1 MDCLKNLRVMPT
13 KSGRVAR
20 LLESRLLFLMFF
32 HAYPHFSAADCGKVD
47 FLGAAK
53 SNYVYICATE
63 KILELKTYISM
74 KKSAACLLFCLCIAQ
89 TAFADSAKNGL
100 KVIPKPIYM
109 VESGAVAHISP
120 STKLRI
126 AAPKED
132 KAALKDYAKA
142 ALNELPE
149 IKGANNSRLALETVA
164 SSALFSK
171 AEGYAIEV
179 SGGDIKVSAKT
190 GAGLFYGL
198 QTLLQMER
206 NGGIKAAV
214 VADEPRFGYRGMML
228 DVSRHFF
235 DKAFV
240 KKQIDAMAHYKLNR
254 LHLHLTDAAGWR
266 IEIKKYPRLT
276 QFAAWRPEA
285 TWKAW
290 GENGARYCD
299 EGTPGA
305 YGGYFTQNDIRE
317 LVEYAK
323 KRYITI
329 VPEIEM
335 PAHSDEVMT
344 AYPELSC
351 THEPYKQ
358 SDFCVG
364 SEDTF
369 TFLENVL
376 TEVMELF
383 PSEYIHIGGD
393 EAGKQSWPSCPLCQK
408 RMKEENLQN
417 VDELQSYLIHR
428 IERFLNSH
436 GRKLLGWD
444 EILDGGLAPNAT
456 VMSWRGTEGG
466 LKAIRAGH
474 KAIMTPGEF
483 CYFDSY
489 QDAPNSQVEAIG
501 GYLPLKKV
509 YSYNPVPDSLTKQ
522 EADLM
527 CGVQANLWAEYIPTP
542 EHMEMMIYPRL
553 LALSEVAWSLPVVK
567 DYDEFRGRALDEVEY
582 LRSCGYS
589 PFDLKNEIG
598 DRKESLT
605 PIDHLAVGKKVAYA
619 PDAMYYPT
627 YTAGGDQALVDGR
640 RGGWTYGDHLW
651 QGFISK
657 GGVDVVIDMEKPT
670 QLTSISADFMQICGP
685 GVFLPAEVII
695 SVSDDGKEYT
705 ELARIE
711 HEVVKDS
718 KVGFKNFGWQ
728 GSATARYIRYKADY
742 GQFGGFLFTDE
753 IVVK

>member
-1 MDCLKNLRVMPT
+1 MRGKKGWAVWLLKSRV
-13 KSGRVAR
+13 V
-20 LLESRLLFLMFF
+20 LINFF
-32 HAYPHFSAADCGKVD
+32 STYPHFFTAFCGKVS
-47 FLGAAK
+47 FLRIK
-53 SNYVYICATE
+53 ERNNYYICKTIKATN
-63 KILELKTYISM
+63 IKTYINM
-74 KKSAACLLFCLCIAQ
+74 KKLALCLLLALVVGSQ
-89 TAFADSAKNGL
+89 AFADNAKNQL
-100 KVIPKPIYM
+100 RVIPKPIY
-109 VESGAVAHISP
+109 VEEGDAVVHLSAA
-120 STKLRI
+120 TKVKI
-126 AAPKED
+126 VAPKED
-132 KAALKDYAKA
+132 VEILKSYAKA
-142 ALNELPE
+142 ALAEFPKQ
-149 IKGANNSRLALETVA
+149 KGAK
-164 SSALFSK
+164 SSKLTMQIVQSSTLFSK
-171 AEGYAIEV
+171 AEGYTIEV
-179 SGGDIKVSAKT
+179 ENGEIKVKAKT
-190 GAGLFYGL
+190 GAGLFYAL

-206 NGGIKAAV
+206 SGGISSAV
-214 VADEPRFGYRGMML
+214 IADEPRFGYRGMML

-240 KKQIDAMAHYKLNR
+240 MKQIDAMAHYKLNR

-276 QFAAWRPEA
+276 EFAAWRPQA

-290 GENGARYCD
+290 GDGGARYCEQTD
-299 EGTPGA
+299 EGA
-305 YGGYFTQNDIRE
+305 YGGYFTQQDCRDI
-317 LVEYAK
+317 VEYARK
-323 KRYITI
+323 HYITVI
-329 VPEIEM
+329 PEIEM

-358 SDFCVG
+358 ADFCVG
-364 SEDTF
+364 SEETF

-376 TEVMELF
+376 SEVMELF

-393 EAGKQSWPSCPLCQK
+393 EAGKQSWPTCPLCQK
-408 RMKEENLQN
+408 RMKDEGLKDVN
-417 VDELQSYLIHR
+417 ELQSYLIHR
-428 IERFLNSH
+428 IEKFLNSH

-474 KAIMTPGEF
+474 HAIMTPGEF

-509 YSYNPVPDSLTKQ
+509 YSYNPVPDSLSQQ

-527 CGVQANLWAEYIPTP
+527 QGVQCNLWAEYIPTP

-553 LALSEVAWSLPVVK
+553 LALSEVAWTVPEVK
-567 DYDEFRGRALDEVEY
+567 DYDDFHSRALTEVEY
-582 LRSCGYS
+582 LKKQGYN

-598 DRKESLT
+598 ERKEALQ
-605 PIDHLAVGKKVAYA
+605 PIQHLAVGKKVTYA
-619 PDAMYYPT
+619 DDAHYYPT
-627 YTAGGDQALVDGR
+627 YTAGGDQALVDGV

-651 QGFISK
+651 QGFIEK
-657 GGVDVVIDMEKPT
+657 GGFNVVIDMEKETP
-670 QLTSISADFMQICGP
+670 LTSISADFMQICGP
-685 GVFLPAEVII
+685 GVFMPAEVVI
-695 SVSDDGKEYT
+695 SVSNDGVNYN

-711 HEVVKDS
+711 HKVVKDS
-718 KVGFKNFGWQ
+718 RVSFKNFGWQ
-728 GSATARYIRYKADY
+728 GSCTARYINYKASY
-742 GQFGGFLFTDE
+742 GEFGGFLFTDE